1 MKKISVLLIVLCIC
15 SCAHAQQISGNIRSL
30 LSSDGRVL
38 FGDEPNS
45 LVVIDYP
52 ENLDRVEQYLSVI
65 DVAPKQVLIEARVVE
80 VKLQK
85 ENSMGVNW
93 QLFAQKQG
101 FQWGGSMVGS
111 TYPGAAV
118 GLISQAIGYKST
130 VYPPAQATGTEE
142 EPFTIAIFDENV
154 NVVVRALANE
164 MDTDIL
170 SAPRVTTVNNREA
183 LIQVIQRLPWAEP
196 EVDVSDSGAIT
207 VTWEITFEN
216 VGIILKATPTINDD
230 GTISLT
236 LDPEVSEKTGDYEL
250 TVQQGSTII
259 PYTVPIID
267 KRVASTKVVIG
278 NGQTLLI
285 GGMIKDKITGGET
298 KIPLFGDLPALG
310 HLFKSKKSVRDKTE
324 LLIFVSPTII
334 TPDEF
339 VRMERQERYGAAGK
353 FVKDRE
359 RDEQMALVLEH
370 QEKKTYDKLSA
381 QMDALARRQDALVE
395 ERKKIEADV
404 NKRRENI
411 KILQETQSSLSEKR
425 KQLQKK

>member
-1 MKKISVLLIVLCIC
+1 MKKVSILLLLVCIVT
-15 SCAHAQQISGNIRSL
+15 CACAQQVSSNIKSL
-30 LSSDGRVL
+30 LSVDGKVL
-38 FGDEPNS
+38 FNDEPNS

-52 ENLDRVEQYLSVI
+52 ENLDRVEQYLSAI

-101 FQWGGSMVGS
+101 FQWGGTMVGS
-111 TYPGAAV
+111 AYPGAA
-118 GLISQAIGYKST
+118 GAINQLIGYKST
-130 VYPPAQATGTEE
+130 VYPPAQSTGTAE

-154 NVVVRALANE
+154 NVVVKALANE

-183 LIQVIQRLPWAEP
+183 LIQVIQSLPWAEP
-196 EVDVSDSGAIT
+196 VVSVSDSGGVT
-207 VTWEITFEN
+207 VTWTITFEK
-216 VGIILKATPTINDD
+216 VGIILKVTPTINDD
-230 GTISLT
+230 GTISLV
-236 LDPEVSEKTGDYEL
+236 LDPEVSEKTGDYGL
-250 TVQQGSTII
+250 TVQQGSTSI

-285 GGMIKDKITGGET
+285 GGMIKDKIINGET
-298 KIPLFGDLPALG
+298 KIPLLGDLPALG
-310 HLFKSKKSVRDKTE
+310 YLFKSKKTVRDKTE

-334 TPDEF
+334 TPDEY
-339 VRMERQERYGAAGK
+339 VRMERKEKYGLGRR
-353 FVKDRE
+353 FVQDRE
-359 RDEQMALVLEH
+359 RDEQMSLVLEH
-370 QEKKTYDKLSA
+370 QEKKTYEKLSA
-381 QMDALARRQDALVE
+381 QLDNLTKRQESLVE

-404 NKRRENI
+404 NKRNENI
-411 KILQETQSSLSEKR
+411 KVLQDTQSALFDKR